1 MILVG
6 IILVGIMVGHE
17 YLIYLNSFARESTF
31 LIKKS
36 YTFILNKYLNLIKVL
51 KATYNQ
57 ALKEYD
63 FYFSANPPIVFGT
76 FTTNPTILF
85 CTFTTNPT
93 IVYSFLL
100 INIPDSVWNIFF
112 LISKSDLYCDG

>member
-6 IILVGIMVGHE
+6 IIVGIMVGRE
-17 YLIYLNSFARESTF
+17 YLIYLNRFTRESTF

-36 YTFILNKYLNLIKVL
+36 YTFFLNKYLKLIKVF

-63 FYFSANPPIVFGT
+63 FYFSANPTILFRT

-85 CTFTTNPT
+85 CTFTANPT

-112 LISKSDLYCDG
+112 LISKSDLYCD